1 MYPADDKRVGGYYY
15 PIYKGWATTVTPI
28 FETASA
34 AICFQISQFKRDL
47 REYNTIQTPVW
58 LDVIGS
64 IDPSDFD
71 NIISHKFHSTSLIET
86 FYFDQV
92 RFYQVK
98 KSSYLK
104 SRLVRIQPQT
114 FSFCKSTMKDNTDY
128 LSSSSSI
135 YKAGSFCV
143 IEHSMKSIS

>member
-1 MYPADDKRVGGYYY
+1 MNQSHDKGVRGYYY

-34 AICFQISQFKRDL
+34 AICFQISQYKRDL
-47 REYNTIQTPVW
+47 REHNTIQPPVW

-64 IDPSDFD
+64 IDPSDFE
-71 NIISHKFHSTSLIET
+71 NIISHKFHSTSLIEN

-98 KSSYLK
+98 
-104 SRLVRIQPQT
+104 R
-114 FSFCKSTMKDNTDY
+114 
-128 LSSSSSI
+128 
-135 YKAGSFCV
+135 
-143 IEHSMKSIS
+143 